1 MATRSYIGKALSNGN
16 VKIIYC
22 HFDGYLSGVGSRL
35 KDYYTTT
42 EQVDELLNGG
52 DMSSLGDTI
61 NETCY
66 YAAKGEIETDV
77 EAREIGNWRITFS
90 DSWCEYFYLYN
101 PATSKWYY
109 AKHNSNPELVQ
120 LNDL

>member
-22 HFDGYLSGVGSRL
+22 HFDGYLSGVGSKL
-35 KDYYTTT
+35 KDFYTTT
-42 EQVDELLNGG
+42 EQVDELLRGG
-52 DMSSLGDTI
+52 DMSSLGETI
-61 NETCY
+61 NETRY
-66 YAAKGEIETDV
+66 FGAKGEVDTDI

-90 DSWCEYFYLYN
+90 DSWCEYLYLYN
-101 PATSKWYY
+101 PATNKWYY
-109 AKHNSNPELVQ
+109 AEHNSNPELIQ